1 MMDAYVQF
9 IRNGMCTIKNFNFLG
24 DTFLYDPKFTAI
36 YYNFPPPLDQTTP
49 LEILIAITQF
59 YALVS
64 LTFAGYKM
72 ITKSG
77 INKLQLISRLINL
90 RIGGTSSSSKSS
102 TTNQWNDMTVA
113 ELKDELKNRNLP
125 VSGLKAT
132 LIQRLEEH
140 DNKKNSDEKSEALAK
155 KLVEK
160 SLVDESDAAT
170 RSFFVGTNLFML
182 GLSFIWLTA
191 NSFHITNTNWIGG
204 VIGLIHALTVA
215 EINLIVFLYYM
226 VKDAGATV
234 RKSYQMSNY
243 ASTIETSKNKL
254 SLESDITV
262 EQYSW
267 LVDGWG
273 PFWADGSSAGGAEEK
288 MMTKEEE
295 AVTSKLVAFT
305 HNVDQDTLDRTR
317 EQSRITLFEGFREY
331 VYLVLNV
338 FAFYGYLVCI
348 IVFYYEDQA
357 SQPEYIR
364 AMLGYLPNADA
375 DWLGNAVG
383 DFAWTVEPVLILTSP
398 MLIARLSGKK
408 KQKEKVA

>member
-1 MMDAYVQF
+1 MMDAAYVQF
-9 IRNGMCTIKNFNFLG
+9 IRNGMCTVKNFNFLG
-24 DTFLYDPKFTAI
+24 DTFLYDPKITAI
-36 YYNFPPPLDQTTP
+36 YYSFPPPLDQTTP

-64 LTFAGYKM
+64 LTIAGYKM

-77 INKLQLISRLINL
+77 ITKLQLISRLINL
-90 RIGGTSSSSKSS
+90 RNGGTLSSKKDD
-102 TTNQWNDMTVA
+102 ND
-113 ELKDELKNRNLP
+113 
-125 VSGLKAT
+125 
-132 LIQRLEEH
+132 
-140 DNKKNSDEKSEALAK
+140 KKKKTDEKSEALAK

-170 RSFFVGTNLFML
+170 RSFFVGTNLLML
-182 GLSFIWLTA
+182 GLSFIWLTS

-243 ASTIETSKNKL
+243 ASTIEASKNKL
-254 SLESDITV
+254 SLDSDITV

-267 LVDGWG
+267 LVDGWS
-273 PFWADGSSAGGAEEK
+273 PFWAEGTSPGNAEEK

-305 HNVDQDTLDRTR
+305 HNVDQDTLDRIR

-331 VYLVLNV
+331 VYLVLNC

-398 MLIARLSGKK
+398 MLINAMSGKK
-408 KQKEKVA
+408 KKKEKVA